1 MYELMGIRQKAYKGF
16 YILVLEGGLEKWKA
30 REALEE
36 VIVLSNLH
44 HPIEQPTNVSIFNH
58 RAPMSGT
65 QPLSPNTV
73 VEYRFNLM
81 QACITV
87 ASL

>member
-36 VIVLSNLH
+36 VIALSALH
-44 HPIEQPTNVSIFNH
+44 QPLDQPTNVSTFNH
-58 RAPMSGT
+58 RA
-65 QPLSPNTV
+65 QCIAHRAVLS
-73 VEYRFNLM
+73 EH
-81 QACITV
+81 
-87 ASL
+87 SK

>member
-1 MYELMGIRQKAYKGF
+1 METQRGS
-16 YILVLEGGLEKWKA
+16 
-30 REALEE
+30 EE
-36 VIVLSNLH
+36 VIALSALH
-44 HPIEQPTNVSIFNH
+44 QPLDQPTNVSTFNH